1 MSIKECSITSWFSD
15 IQAEMYP
22 IFIHKGKKNNNNKK
36 STVFHIKII
45 S

>member
-22 IFIHKGKKNNNNKK
+22 IFIHKGKKIIII
-36 STVFHIKII
+36 IKRAQCFILK
-45 S
+45 